1 MTRDLYERH
10 AVVRLLVYA
19 TAIIAVLYA
28 LSMMWGIVVHY
39 DTIVVVLFL
48 AWVIAFSLHPLSV
61 RLQRIGVPRVLA
73 VSLIYL
79 ALLALVVGCIFLTI
93 FTVRPQAEHL
103 GGVLSGL
110 FSAGNL
116 DTLNESAA
124 RILRGF
130 GVSPSDTQDFINQAS
145 RQIQTSAGNLASQAI
160 SIAEVMVSGAVTL
173 IFNVTLV
180 FILSFYMMLDG
191 GALIERL
198 IGRLPP
204 AWEPNVRLF
213 QHHVDTI
220 FGGFLRAA
228 LVISLVYAALNW
240 VALAVLGYPAAV
252 FFALLAGILL
262 VVPWIGGVLAIIP
275 PALLVFLDSPPSVAW
290 RNVTILVIVLVI
302 AQLVTMNIVA
312 PRVIGT
318 HVGLHPLLVFAAL
331 LIGGREAGVWGV
343 LFAPPFAALLVA
355 MLDTFIERWQLR
367 SGKYPHLDTTQPR
380 DREQA
385 EAGDGAQTI
394 EGEQLV
400 ELPT

>member
-10 AVVRLLVYA
+10 AVVRLVVYA
-19 TAIIAVLYA
+19 VAIIAVLYA
-28 LSMMWGIVVHY
+28 LGMLWGIVVHY

-48 AWVIAFSLHPLSV
+48 AWVIAFALQPLSV
-61 RLQRIGVPRVLA
+61 RLQRIGVPRILA
-73 VSLIYL
+73 VALIYL
-79 ALLALVVGCIFLTI
+79 ALLGLAVGSIFLTI
-93 FTVRPQAEHL
+93 FTIGPQAEHL

-110 FSAGNL
+110 FATGNL
-116 DTLNESAA
+116 DTLNETVT

-130 GVSPSDTQDFINQAS
+130 GVSPRDTQEFINQAIT
-145 RQIQTSAGNLASQAI
+145 QIQAMTGNLASQAI
-160 SIAEVMVSGAVTL
+160 TTAEVMVGGTVAL
-173 IFNVTLV
+173 IFNATLIL
-180 FILSFYMMLDG
+180 ILSFYMMLDG
-191 GALIERL
+191 GALVERL
-198 IGRLPP
+198 IRRLPL
-204 AWEPNVRLF
+204 AWVPNVRLF

-240 VALAVLGYPAAV
+240 VVLAVLGYPAAV
-252 FFALLAGILL
+252 VVALLAGILL
-262 VVPWIGGVLAIIP
+262 VVPWIGGVLAVIP

-290 RNVTILVIVLVI
+290 RNVIILIIALVI

-318 HVGLHPLLVFAAL
+318 NVGLHPLLVFAAL

-355 MLDTFIERWQLR
+355 MLDTFIERWQVR
-367 SGKYPHLDTTQPR
+367 SGKYPNLDASLSP
-380 DREQA
+380 DREKA
-385 EAGDGAQTI
+385 EAGNGSQAT